1 VKNYIAKPLPLIGLL
16 LMPLLS
22 LSGCA
27 STINKLDNVGNKP
40 PMSKVE
46 NPQTRADYQPLS
58 WPLPDPEAPGQQHA
72 NSLWQPGA
80 RAFFRDQRASRVGDI
95 LRVNITIDDQA
106 QLDNKT
112 NRSRDAADN
121 VAAPALFGLQNKL
134 NLLTPTGKPDPTNL
148 FDVTSATSTNG
159 NGKIDRKEKIRTQVA
174 ALITQVLPNGNL
186 VIEGSQEILV
196 NYEIRELG
204 VNGVI
209 RPQDINSDNTIES
222 TQVAQARITYAGR
235 GQVSDVQQPRYGQQ
249 VIDILSPF

>member
-1 VKNYIAKPLPLIGLL
+1 MKQGIKTLALLSASAIGL
-16 LMPLLS
+16 S
-22 LSGCA
+22 ACA
-27 STINKLDNVGNKP
+27 STVEKLERVGSKP
-40 PMSKVE
+40 PMTRVE
-46 NPQTRADYQPLS
+46 NPQTRPDYQPLS

-112 NRSRDAADN
+112 DRSRGANEN
-121 VAAPALFGLQNKL
+121 VRAPSVYGLENKL
-134 NLLTPTGKPDPTNL
+134 GMLTPGTPNPASL
-148 FDVTSATSTNG
+148 FDINSNTSTNG

-174 ALITQVLPNGNL
+174 ALVTQVLPNGNL

-222 TQVAQARITYAGR
+222 TQVAQARITYTGR
-235 GQVSDVQQPRYGQQ
+235 GQISDVQQPRVGQQ
-249 VIDILSPF
+249 IIDVLSPF

>member
-1 VKNYIAKPLPLIGLL
+1 MMKILHSCLACAGI
-16 LMPLLS
+16 LS
-22 LSGCA
+22 LTACA
-27 STINKLDNVGNKP
+27 STVEKLSNVGSKP
-40 PMSKVE
+40 PMTKVE
-46 NPQTRADYQPLS
+46 NPQTRSDYQPLS
-58 WPLPDPEAPGQQHA
+58 WPLPDPEAPSQQHA

-112 NRSRDAADN
+112 DRSRSASEN
-121 VAAPALFGLQNKL
+121 VAAPSVFGLENKL
-134 NLLTPTGKPDPTNL
+134 GTFTPGTPNPASL
-148 FDVTSATSTNG
+148 FDIDSNTSTNG

-174 ALITQVLPNGNL
+174 ALVTQVLPNGNL

-222 TQVAQARITYAGR
+222 TQVAQARIVYTGR
-235 GQVSDVQQPRYGQQ
+235 GQITDVQQPRVGQQ
-249 VIDILSPF
+249 IIDVLSPF

>member
-1 VKNYIAKPLPLIGLL
+1 MKSNIKISLL
-16 LMPLLS
+16 AATILS
-22 LSGCA
+22 LTGCA
-27 STINKLDNVGNKP
+27 STVERLDRVGTKP
-40 PMSKVE
+40 PMTKVG
-46 NPQTRADYQPLS
+46 NPQTRPDYQPLS

-112 NRSRDAADN
+112 DRSRGASED
-121 VAAPALFGLQNKL
+121 VAAPAIYGLERKL
-134 NLLTPTGKPDPTNL
+134 GLLTPGTPNPDSL
-148 FDVTSATSTNG
+148 FDISSNTTTNG
-159 NGKIDRKEKIRTQVA
+159 TGKIDRKEKIRTQVA
-174 ALITQVLPNGNL
+174 ALVTQVLPNGNL

-222 TQVAQARITYAGR
+222 TQVAQARITYSGR
-235 GQVSDVQQPRYGQQ
+235 GQITDVQQPRYGQQ
-249 VIDILSPF
+249 LIDILSPF

>member
-1 VKNYIAKPLPLIGLL
+1 MKQAFKLGICVTT
-16 LMPLLS
+16 MLS
-22 LSGCA
+22 LTACA
-27 STINKLDNVGNKP
+27 STVEKLERVGSKP
-40 PMSKVE
+40 PMTKIE

-58 WPLPDPEAPGQQHA
+58 WPLPDPEAPGQKHA

-112 NRSRDAADN
+112 DRSRGSAEN
-121 VAAPALFGLQNKL
+121 VAAPSVYGLENKL
-134 NLLTPTGKPDPTNL
+134 GMLTPGTPNPASL
-148 FDVTSATSTNG
+148 FDISSNTSTNG

-174 ALITQVLPNGNL
+174 ALVTQVLPNGNL

-222 TQVAQARITYAGR
+222 TQVAQARITYTGR
-235 GQVSDVQQPRYGQQ
+235 GQITDVQQPRYGQQ
-249 VIDILSPF
+249 LIDILSPF